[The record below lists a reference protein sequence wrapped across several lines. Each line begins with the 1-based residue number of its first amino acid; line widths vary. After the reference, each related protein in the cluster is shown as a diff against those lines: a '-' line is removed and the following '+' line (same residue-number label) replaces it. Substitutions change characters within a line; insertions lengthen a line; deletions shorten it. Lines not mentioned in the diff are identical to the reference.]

1 MENLEQFIHNNRE
14 AFDTEIPDLR
24 VWAALDRQLNVQTA
38 PKEAKM
44 VSLLSWLPKMRIAAS
59 IALLVAT
66 GISIGFYL
74 KSNSAAPSLADV
86 SPEHAEMEQF
96 YQKEI
101 EKKERLLV
109 QVANQEA
116 PAVKQDLQAIDQ
128 VMVELREELMNAPRG
143 SRAHIIKN
151 MIESY
156 KNKVDILERV
166 LQNRENYSNTN
177 ISKQQSNNEKDTI

>member
-1 MENLEQFIHNNRE
+1 MENLERFILDNRE
-14 AFDTEIPDLR
+14 AFDTETPDLK
-24 VWAALDRQLNVQTA
+24 VWAELDKQLNSKQ
-38 PKEAKM
+38 AKV
-44 VSLLSWLPKMRIAAS
+44 VSLSAWLPKMRLAAS
-59 IALLVAT
+59 VALLVAT

-74 KSNSAAPSLADV
+74 KSNTKTPSLADV

-101 EKKERLLV
+101 EKKERLLL
-109 QVANQEA
+109 QVANHEA
-116 PAVKQDLQAIDQ
+116 PDVKQDLQAIDQ
-128 VMVELREELMNAPRG
+128 VMLELREELTNAPKG
-143 SRAHIIKN
+143 SREHIIKS

-166 LQNRENYSNTN
+166 LQERENYSNTN